1 MENGPQLLPHAASEP
16 SVSAFD
22 RSRKLEFDCGHGD
35 RRSRRLRREERE
47 TTKADLQFRE
57 RVRRL
62 INLS

>member
-1 MENGPQLLPHAASEP
+1 MGNGPQLLLHAASEP

-47 TTKADLQFRE
+47 TKK
-57 RVRRL
+57 
-62 INLS
+62 S